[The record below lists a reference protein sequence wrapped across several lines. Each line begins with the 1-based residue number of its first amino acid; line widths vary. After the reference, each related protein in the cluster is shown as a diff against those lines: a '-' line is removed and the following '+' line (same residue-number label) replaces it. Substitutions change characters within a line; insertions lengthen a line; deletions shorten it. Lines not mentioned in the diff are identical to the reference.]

1 MKKFTVK
8 DLINAGL
15 FSLLTLGAFYL
26 SGMIGIVPVMMP
38 LLPFVCAL
46 VSGPIFMLYS
56 TRIDKFGMVL
66 IMGILFSLVF
76 SASGHGVYIM
86 PSGIVISLI
95 AEWILSRGNY
105 RSAKWAR
112 LAYTVFSLFT
122 FSLLLPV
129 FIARD
134 QYLQNLIDTGYGA
147 DYAAKFS
154 QVLPSW
160 SFPFI
165 ILLGCVGGYLGCTIG
180 IKMLN
185 KHFRKAHMI

>member
-1 MKKFTVK
+1 LHDRKIKYYGKICLLGGRKMKKFTVK

-95 AEWILSRGNY
+95 AEWILSRG
-105 RSAKWAR
+105 
-112 LAYTVFSLFT
+112 
-122 FSLLLPV
+122 
-129 FIARD
+129 
-134 QYLQNLIDTGYGA
+134 
-147 DYAAKFS
+147 
-154 QVLPSW
+154 
-160 SFPFI
+160 
-165 ILLGCVGGYLGCTIG
+165 
-180 IKMLN
+180 
-185 KHFRKAHMI
+185 